1 MARKVS
7 NIKVAIIYAN
17 AMYEGA
23 TLAQEAERMYAD
35 AQKLQDVLRQDP
47 ALLRQIDN
55 PLWSTDAKDDIITAV
70 AQKMNLCFSML
81 NSLKVLAENRKI
93 NLLPSVL
100 QQFNLIYQ
108 EKNNIAEVE
117 VATVIALNQ
126 QQEDLL
132 KEKLAT
138 VFNKKIVL
146 KYVIAPEI
154 IGGLVL
160 KCGTNLID
168 NSLKHKL
175 NALEQMMKGNN

>member
-1 MARKVS
+1 MDKKVS
-7 NIKVAIIYAN
+7 NIKAAIVYAN

-23 TLAQEAERMYAD
+23 TLAQETEYMYAD
-35 AQKLQDVLRQDP
+35 AQKLQDILQQDL

-55 PLWSTDAKDDIITAV
+55 PLWSADAKDGIITAV
-70 AQKMNLCFSML
+70 AQKMNLCCSML
-81 NSLKVLAENRKI
+81 NSLKVLAENRKM
-93 NLLPSVL
+93 NLLPLVL

-108 EKNNIAEVE
+108 EKNNIAEVQ
-117 VATVIALNQ
+117 VITVMALSQ

-132 KEKLAT
+132 KEKLAA
-138 VFNKKIVL
+138 VFNKKIIL

-160 KCGTNLID
+160 KYGTNLID

-175 NALEQMMKGNN
+175 NALEQMMKGNK